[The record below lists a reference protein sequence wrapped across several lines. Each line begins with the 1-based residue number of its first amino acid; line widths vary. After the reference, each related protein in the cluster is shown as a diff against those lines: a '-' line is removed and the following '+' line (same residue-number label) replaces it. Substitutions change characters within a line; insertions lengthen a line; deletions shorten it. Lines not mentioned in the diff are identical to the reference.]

1 MKNVFF
7 KKNSRSTVPPSVFV
21 DQKKVTA
28 NAGETITVQCTATGT
43 PRTQITWYQG
53 QNKML
58 ANRRIAVSSQ
68 GHLVINAIELKD
80 AGYYTCLANNS
91 AGQESVTI
99 TVNVQSEWEML
110 CLLVWVCTSA
120 PCTLRAKKFKNG
132 VSSLKKRI
140 KYFFLCTLRRRNF
153 KRQQSPAILDL
164 CSRKTWAGKSRDY
177 RAFEKLR
184 FQNVFRPYWNA
195 KPAFSNSSGLK
206 NVFETK
212 RKRRFHDGLVWW
224 VGLTVEIKMGPHSE
238 VEGVLMSWLQV
249 PLKPLKV
256 PPPLSFSFE
265 AYSKLWQTMETIEAR
280 TPTNKRFSEQYNCFA
295 RAL

>member
-53 QNKML
+53 QNKMI

-99 TVNVQSEWEML
+99 TVNVQSE
-110 CLLVWVCTSA
+110 
-120 PCTLRAKKFKNG
+120 
-132 VSSLKKRI
+132 
-140 KYFFLCTLRRRNF
+140 
-153 KRQQSPAILDL
+153 
-164 CSRKTWAGKSRDY
+164 
-177 RAFEKLR
+177 
-184 FQNVFRPYWNA
+184 
-195 KPAFSNSSGLK
+195 
-206 NVFETK
+206 
-212 RKRRFHDGLVWW
+212 
-224 VGLTVEIKMGPHSE
+224 
-238 VEGVLMSWLQV
+238 
-249 PLKPLKV
+249 
-256 PPPLSFSFE
+256 
-265 AYSKLWQTMETIEAR
+265 
-280 TPTNKRFSEQYNCFA
+280 
-295 RAL
+295 